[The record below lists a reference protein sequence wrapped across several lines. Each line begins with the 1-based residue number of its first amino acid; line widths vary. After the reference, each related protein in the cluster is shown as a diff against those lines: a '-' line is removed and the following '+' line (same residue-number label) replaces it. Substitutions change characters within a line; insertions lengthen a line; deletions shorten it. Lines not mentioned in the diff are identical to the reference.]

1 MIPDLAA
8 EAGKSNLSDAS
19 LVVLDKDLKP
29 TTEAVHFRFNPT
41 EFAIAKANSFAEI
54 AIPGLNAP
62 PVQFIR
68 GGAEKLSFELL
79 LDTSQEVKDVR
90 TEFVDKLRGLMDI
103 RPDLHAPPVL
113 QFTWDKGMFTGVM
126 DSLSITYT
134 LFAKGG
140 IPVRA
145 KASVSL
151 KQYAPVSIQVKAT
164 PKNSPDV
171 EKVTRVTVGDT
182 LERIAA
188 RAYGDPGRWREI
200 ARANHIDD
208 PRSLQVG
215 VELVIPVLEG
225 A

>member
-1 MIPDLAA
+1 MIPSLPS
-8 EAGKSNLSDAS
+8 EAGKNLSDAS
-19 LVVLDKDLKP
+19 LIVLDKNLKP
-29 TTEAVHFRFNPT
+29 TPEKIQFRFNPT
-41 EFAIAKANSFAEI
+41 EYAISKSNSFAEI
-54 AIPGLNAP
+54 GIPGLNAP

-90 TEFVDKLRGLMDI
+90 TEFVDKLRALMDI
-103 RPDLHAPPVL
+103 RSDLHAPPVL
-113 QFTWDKGMFTGVM
+113 QFTWDRGMFTGVM
-126 DSLSITYT
+126 DSLNITYT

-151 KQYAPVSIQVKAT
+151 KQYAPVKIQVKAT

-182 LERIAA
+182 LERIASA
-188 RAYGDPGRWREI
+188 AYGDPGLWREI
-200 ARANHIDD
+200 AIANEIDD
-208 PRSLQVG
+208 PRSLRVG
-215 VELVIPVLEG
+215 MELVIPVLEG

>member
-1 MIPDLAA
+1 MIPSLPS
-8 EAGKSNLSDAS
+8 EAGKNLSEAS

-29 TTEAVHFRFNPT
+29 TPRKIQFRFNPT
-41 EFAIAKANSFAEI
+41 EYAISKSNSFAEI

-90 TEFVDKLRGLMDI
+90 TEFVDKLRALMDI
-103 RPDLHAPPVL
+103 DEDLHAPPVL
-113 QFTWDKGMFTGVM
+113 QFTWDKGIFTGVM
-126 DSLSITYT
+126 DSLNITYT

-140 IPVRA
+140 FPVRA

-151 KQYAPVSIQVKAT
+151 KQYAPVKIQVRAT
-164 PKNSPDV
+164 STNSPDV
-171 EKVTRVTVGDT
+171 EKTTRVTVGDT
-182 LERIAA
+182 LERIASA
-188 RAYGDPGRWREI
+188 AYGDPARWREI
-200 ARANHIDD
+200 ARANDIDD
-208 PRSLQVG
+208 PRSLSVG
-215 VELVIPVLEG
+215 LELVIPALEG